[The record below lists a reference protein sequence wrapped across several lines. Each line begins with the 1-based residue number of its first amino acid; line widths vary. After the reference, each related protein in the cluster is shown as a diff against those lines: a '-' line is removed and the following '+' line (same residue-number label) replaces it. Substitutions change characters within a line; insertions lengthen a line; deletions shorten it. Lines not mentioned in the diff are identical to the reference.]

1 MTQKRSAQGMIR
13 HAVAWAVAS
22 VAVLMAA
29 APLSAELPA
38 YGMMTVGR
46 RQTAVLHAVLTHQP
60 SADHPGCRLTAS
72 FVDAQGDTLTNAAG
86 LPIQASWVLKDNVA
100 ASLSLRAAD
109 VLGDLEARKLVRPA
123 VLEDTAAGASDCC
136 ALTLTVEVSSSF
148 GGTSLVA
155 YPRFP
160 NPPSPICLAP
170 IER

>member
-1 MTQKRSAQGMIR
+1 MTQKRNAQGAIR
-13 HAVAWAVAS
+13 HAVAWVVAW

-72 FVDAQGDTLTNAAG
+72 FVDAKGDTLKNAAG
-86 LPIQASWVLKDNVA
+86 LPIQASWVLRDNVA

-109 VLGDLEARKLVRPA
+109 VLGDLEARKLVRAA
-123 VLEDTAAGASDCC
+123 VLEDTASGASDCC
-136 ALTLTVEVSSSF
+136 ALTLTMEVSNSL
-148 GGTSLVA
+148 GGPSLVA
-155 YPRFP
+155 YPRSP
-160 NPPSPICLAP
+160 NPPNPLCTVQT
-170 IER
+170 ER